1 MPAIRP
7 STRRRLRTAT
17 LIAIAVAALGASRA
31 RAQEAPPAV
40 TIANTE
46 RRTLRSAAT
55 GREYDL
61 YVLRPAVRP
70 APGARVPVLY
80 VLDGQ
85 WDFKL
90 LASIQGGLYYD
101 RSVPDAMVVGIT
113 YAGASADYDS
123 LRAID
128 YTPVAAR
135 ATPGSGGAARFLEF
149 LKTELIPFVERTY
162 PADPTRRVLLGS
174 SLGGLFTLHAMFTE
188 PRLFA
193 GYAAVSPA
201 VTFADQAAFGGE
213 ADYARTH
220 RELPA
225 RLYVAVGG
233 AEPLAGPVNA
243 FVAQLRGR
251 GHQGLTFESR
261 TIVDERHS
269 GVKPEAFNRG
279 LRFLL
284 PAP

>member
-1 MPAIRP
+1 V
-7 STRRRLRTAT
+7 RTAT
-17 LIAIAVAALGASRA
+17 LATLAVLALGAPRA
-31 RAQEAPPAV
+31 RAQDAV
-40 TIANTE
+40 TIAHTE
-46 RRTLRSAAT
+46 RRTLHSAAT
-55 GREYDL
+55 GRDSDL
-61 YVLRPAVRP
+61 YVLRPAVPP

-101 RSVPDAMVVGIT
+101 RYVPDAMVVGIT
-113 YAGASADYDS
+113 YAGASANHDS

-128 YTPVAAR
+128 YTPVASPAN
-135 ATPGSGGAARFLEF
+135 PNSGGAARFLTF
-149 LKTELIPFVERTY
+149 LKTELLPFVERSY

-174 SLGGLFTLHAMFTE
+174 SLGGLFTLHAMLTE

-193 GYAAVSPA
+193 GYGAVSPA
-201 VTFADQAAFGGE
+201 VTYAGSAAFGGE
-213 ADYARTH
+213 ADYARAH

-233 AEPLAGPVNA
+233 AEPLARPVNE

-279 LRFLL
+279 VRFLL
-284 PAP
+284 APIGAP